1 MKKKIKEGGD
11 RDWTLVWRRKT
22 RKRKKKKRN
31 ETCMDENE
39 MKERKII

>member
-1 MKKKIKEGGD
+1 MKKKIKEGG
-11 RDWTLVWRRKT
+11 WTIVWRRKT

-31 ETCMDENE
+31 ETCMGENE